1 MLSLAKYGLIT
12 VVVASG
18 GGFLLLGMS
27 FPSYLRTS
35 ATSVRQTVQETVPI
49 EFQLRRTRDLI
60 DQVLPDL
67 QSQVRIIAQEEV
79 AIAGLVSEIAR
90 DQARLE
96 SEQAAL
102 LSLRTQMRGQQVSFQ
117 AGGSKITREQMTE
130 RIQQRFEQ
138 FKQGEMTLLSKQR
151 LLEKRND
158 GLAAA
163 ISSLDTMRHRKA
175 ELELKVEA
183 LGAQCRLIQASAIE
197 SGSTVDAT
205 HLSEADQLLDQLE
218 TRLDVAQR
226 VLAHEQEGAE
236 MEIPLE
242 KDAVSEEQVLSEYDR
257 YFGEE
262 AKGLKDEK
270 LTVIND

>member
-1 MLSLAKYGLIT
+1 MLRFAKYGLT
-12 VVVASG
+12 AVVLASG

-67 QSQVRIIAQEEV
+67 QAQVRIIAQEEV
-79 AIAGLVSEIAR
+79 AIAGLESEIAR

-102 LSLRTQMRGQQVSFQ
+102 LSFRTQMRVQQVSFEVN
-117 AGGSKITREQMTE
+117 GSKISREQMTE
-130 RIQQRFEQ
+130 RIHQRFEQ
-138 FKQGEMTLLSKQR
+138 FKQGEMTLQSKQR
-151 LLEKRND
+151 LLEKRNH
-158 GLAAA
+158 GLAASL
-163 ISSLDTMRHRKA
+163 SSLDTMRHRKA

-183 LGAQCRLIQASAIE
+183 LAAQCRLIQASAIE
-197 SGSTVDAT
+197 TGSSFNASQ
-205 HLSEADQLLDQLE
+205 LSEADQLLDQLE

-236 MEIPLE
+236 MEIPLDR
-242 KDAVSEEQVLSEYDR
+242 DAVSEEQVLLEYDR
-257 YFGEE
+257 YFSDGAEDQPD
-262 AKGLKDEK
+262 AKS
-270 LTVIND
+270 TVFND